1 MNNKRLNKRKDNRIM
16 KVIALSGVMFM
27 ATLLNSCTK
36 DHHHEYEPVN
46 TGGEFE
52 VTESTLLNYQDIV
65 DQVMLLPDK
74 EDQFDCHDF
83 LYEAT
88 KMEPGF
94 VPYLVRNDVI
104 RYYSTDNHGKK
115 IQLTGLMVTPVSF
128 SGRVYAPVISLNH
141 ATQILKKLAPSKW
154 KTAKYSE
161 YDSYPEA
168 VLADIMASTMG
179 WIIVMPDYQGMGD
192 DVGESHP
199 FCVRERLA
207 ASTVDMLQG
216 AIKSLSEFKNPYV
229 FWNKKTFLM
238 GYSEG
243 GFVTMAAARELEA
256 RNVKLTGVAC
266 LSGPYDLT
274 GTMLPLML
282 SDSAFPEPYFL
293 PMVVVGYNA
302 IYPKVFAYD
311 IVLKAPYLTDL
322 PQYTTGFYDEK
333 VVNKKMP
340 PDKILKKIFT
350 DAFIDSLRNPAS
362 QAMQIF
368 AQNNSYTGWTPKSK
382 MLLWHCKNDDCVL
395 FGNFIAAKKRFTE
408 LGLTNI
414 EYQEWPPMIPKPAEG
429 TVHAEVA
436 IKAFWEG
443 AKWIYHNSK

>member
-1 MNNKRLNKRKDNRIM
+1 MD
-16 KVIALSGVMFM
+16 
-27 ATLLNSCTK
+27 
-36 DHHHEYEPVN
+36 
-46 TGGEFE
+46 
-52 VTESTLLNYQDIV
+52 
-65 DQVMLLPDK
+65 PD
-74 EDQFDCHDF
+74 
-83 LYEAT
+83 
-88 KMEPGF
+88 F
-94 VPYLVRNDVI
+94 VPYLVKNEVI
-104 RYYSTDNHGKK
+104 KYYSTDNHGKK
-115 IQLTGLMVTPVSF
+115 IQLTGLMVTPISF
-128 SGRVYAPVISLNH
+128 SARVYAPVISLNH

-154 KTAKYSE
+154 KTAKYNE

-207 ASTVDMLQG
+207 ASTADMLQG
-216 AIKSLSEFKNPYV
+216 AIKSLSEYRNPYV
-229 FWNKKTFLM
+229 YWNKKTFLM

-243 GFVTMAAARELEA
+243 GYVTMVAARELEA
-256 RNVKLTGVAC
+256 RNVKLNGVAC

-282 SDSAFPEPYFL
+282 ADSAFPEPYFL

-302 IYPKVFAYD
+302 IYPQAFAYST
-311 IVLKAPYLTDL
+311 VLKAPYLTDL
-322 PQYTTGFYDEK
+322 PQYTTGFYDET
-333 VVNKKMP
+333 VVNGKMP

-350 DAFIDSLRNPAS
+350 DAFVDSLRNPAS
-362 QAMQIF
+362 EAMQVF
-368 AQNNSYTGWTPKSK
+368 SQNNAHMGWTPKSK

-395 FGNFIAAKKRFTE
+395 FGNFTAAKKRFTD

-414 EYQEWPPMIPKPAEG
+414 EYQEWPPMIPKPTEG
-429 TVHAEVA
+429 TVHAEIA

-443 AKWIYHNSK
+443 AKWIYHNNK